1 MRNIRFAHVCRHAVE
16 ETQGPM
22 GRRVRHEIFGAGTIL
37 DIDKTKRTHII
48 QFEGMETP
56 RAISFRAKL
65 EPLDD
70 GEEKL

>member
-1 MRNIRFAHVCRHAVE
+1 
-16 ETQGPM
+16 M